1 MSLRRIIQ
9 QLVLVPLRSG
19 TFLSSMKRFPAFLR
33 QWRAY
38 NTAAGGSLQWSDLRP
53 QLFDATTITPFDA
66 HYFYQS
72 AWCARKVAHQRPDRH
87 VDIASQI
94 NMIGPLSA
102 FVETEFIDFRPLETS
117 LPGLSSRA
125 GTILALPFTD
135 RSVLSLSSLHVVE
148 HIGLGRY
155 GDPLDPNGTRDA
167 CLELQRILAVNGD
180 LYLTTPVGRERV
192 DFNAHRVHSPKTV
205 IAWFTELELVGFSLV
220 DDNGRYIDQA
230 DPAEAIGCEYALGMF
245 HFRRNAQ

>member
-1 MSLRRIIQ
+1 M
-9 QLVLVPLRSG
+9 VLVPLRSG
-19 TFLSSMKRFPAFLR
+19 TFIASMKRFPAFLR

-38 NTAAGGSLQWSDLRP
+38 NAAGGSLRWNDLRP
-53 QLFDATTITPFDA
+53 QLFDATTVTPFDA

-72 AWCARKVAHQRPDRH
+72 AWCARKVAQQRPARH
-87 VDIASQI
+87 VDVASQI

-102 FVETEFIDFRPLETS
+102 FVETEFIDFRPLETT

-135 RSVLSLSSLHVVE
+135 RSVSSLSSLHVIE

-155 GDPLDPNGTRDA
+155 GDPLDPNGSRDA
-167 CLELQRILAVNGD
+167 CRELQRVLAAGGD

-192 DFNAHRVHSPKTV
+192 DFNAHRVHAPHTILS
-205 IAWFTELELVGFSLV
+205 WFPELTLAGFSMV
-220 DDNGRYIDQA
+220 DDSGRYIDQA
-230 DPAEAIGCEYALGMF
+230 DPAAASLFEYALGMF
-245 HFRRNAQ
+245 HFRRNG